1 MLKELMETNGFY
13 LQQTGG
19 NCTAYIKEFKI
30 PQLETLI
37 TVQDDA
43 QAPKQV
49 GDAITVKF
57 RYGEDYLDVIT
68 LNFDSVA
75 IWFIFVDFI
84 KLF

>member
-1 MLKELMETNGFY
+1 MLKELMEAKGFY

-19 NCTAYIKEFKI
+19 NCTAYIKEFKV
-30 PQLETLI
+30 PFLETLI

-43 QAPKQV
+43 QAPKEV
-49 GDAITVKF
+49 GDAITVTL
-57 RYGEDYLDVIT
+57 RYGEDAENLIT
-68 LNFDSVA
+68 LKFESVA